1 MFRTLDLDFLNLSPR
16 ATPALRLSAPPT
28 PPPRR
33 HLKPINTSTV
43 GPPQMAT
50 RHGICGVLATS
61 HANSCAKDCRHQDQL
76 CVPTHKVPQV
86 AHTGPAVIVLHASG
100 TCTVTTRLMGSL
112 LTTRVGC
119 GADPFSL
126 QGSILCA
133 GSSSLS
139 LRFTLV
145 RVFFSSIE

>member
-1 MFRTLDLDFLNLSPR
+1 MCPD
-16 ATPALRLSAPPT
+16 
-28 PPPRR
+28 
-33 HLKPINTSTV
+33 
-43 GPPQMAT
+43 
-50 RHGICGVLATS
+50 
-61 HANSCAKDCRHQDQL
+61 
-76 CVPTHKVPQV
+76 THKVPQV
-86 AHTGPAVIVLHASG
+86 AHTGPAVVVLHAFG
-100 TCTVTTRLMGSL
+100 TFTVTTRLMGSL

-145 RVFFSSIE
+145 RVFFLAPLNNALGTFEWHEWSHDDQALRGPPRRSTSSCQCAGRRG